1 MEGLCPVVA
10 LEFMGPHY
18 EASYGMLRTLV
29 ESVGVQRTIRGEP
42 TSGQD
47 LLISRVFQGSRG
59 V

>member
-1 MEGLCPVVA
+1 MVA
-10 LEFMGPHY
+10 LEFMEPHY

-29 ESVGVQRTIRGEP
+29 ESVGVQRTTRGEP